1 LVGPG
6 SDVEVADCEF
16 DDAAVSVKNI
26 QNCRFERCRVF
37 SSVVGVSV
45 YGNSHV
51 FIEDSSLTQISG
63 VGVYFASGGGICEIR
78 NSTVVGGFD
87 AIYANLSGR
96 FDVAN
101 STLVG
106 GSRSVLFAS
115 ENPGP
120 CVINNCD
127 LIKGTGPVVLCQST
141 TIPVTHDL
149 TNNFWG
155 TDQESVIR
163 NWIVDINDDPSVL
176 ATVLYNPF
184 SPTSVPVQKTSLG
197 SFKAMY
203 R

>member
-1 LVGPG
+1 MIFG
-6 SDVEVADCEF
+6 SG
-16 DDAAVSVKNI
+16 I
-26 QNCRFERCRVF
+26 
-37 SSVVGVSV
+37 GVSI
-45 YGNSHV
+45 YGNSRV
-51 FIEDSSLTQISG
+51 IIEKSSLIQISG
-63 VGVYFASGGGICEIR
+63 VGVYFSSCCGICEIR
-78 NSTVVGGFD
+78 NSTVDGGLD
-87 AIYANLSGR
+87 AIYAKLGCR
-96 FDVAN
+96 FEISN
-101 STLVG
+101 STLTG

-163 NWIVDINDDPSVL
+163 NWIVDINDDPSLV